1 MQRPKPYILWDWNG
15 TLLDDTEAAL
25 ATLNE
30 MITVRGGQPIGMEFY
45 RDHFAFPVRP
55 FYDKI
60 GIVAHNEDEWNGIAH
75 EYHEVYGRQPKK
87 LNPLAVTALE
97 MAKEAGCRQSIVSAL
112 RQDLLEAD
120 MARNGVTKYF
130 ERICGSDNLD
140 GASKL
145 ERARDLLADL
155 SVPRS
160 PFPRHS
166 LRSAW
171 SLPYGSRPPTRGGYV
186 PHFVLIGDALHDKEV
201 ADALGIDCIL
211 CAQGSHAAWRLR
223 AVAPTGDTL
232 VDALKLALNAPA
244 SPRFA
249 SERGVL
255 V

>member
-145 ERARDLLADL
+145 ERARVLLRTL
-155 SVPRS
+155 SDTVPS
-160 PFPRHS
+160 D
-166 LRSAW
+166 
-171 SLPYGSRPPTRGGYV
+171 T
-186 PHFVLIGDALHDKEV
+186 HFVLIGDALHDKEV

-244 SPRFA
+244 PRTRRLAPTLHKVRF
-249 SERGVL
+249 SS
-255 V
+255 

>member
-30 MITVRGGQPIGMEFY
+30 MIAMRGGQPIGMEFY

-60 GIVAHNEDEWNGIAH
+60 GIIAHDEDEWNGIAH

-120 MARNGVTKYF
+120 LARNGVTKYF

-145 ERARDLLADL
+145 DRARVLLQTL
-155 SVPRS
+155 SDTVPS
-160 PFPRHS
+160 
-166 LRSAW
+166 
-171 SLPYGSRPPTRGGYV
+171 GT
-186 PHFVLIGDALHDKEV
+186 HFVLIGDALHDKEV

-223 AVAPTGDTL
+223 AVAPTGETL
-232 VDALKLALNAPA
+232 VDALKLAL
-244 SPRFA
+244 
-249 SERGVL
+249 E
-255 V
+255 

>member
-1 MQRPKPYILWDWNG
+1 MHRPKPYILWDWNG

-30 MITVRGGQPIGMEFY
+30 MIAVRGGQPIGMEFY

-60 GIVAHNEDEWNGIAH
+60 GIIAHDEDEWNGIAR

-97 MAKEAGCRQSIVSAL
+97 MAKEAGCRQSMISAL

-145 ERARDLLADL
+145 DRARVLLQTL
-155 SVPRS
+155 SDTVPS
-160 PFPRHS
+160 
-166 LRSAW
+166 
-171 SLPYGSRPPTRGGYV
+171 GT
-186 PHFVLIGDALHDKEV
+186 HFVLIGDALHDKEV

-223 AVAPTGDTL
+223 AVAPTGETL
-232 VDALKLALNAPA
+232 VDALKLAL
-244 SPRFA
+244 
-249 SERGVL
+249 E
-255 V
+255 

>member
-30 MITVRGGQPIGMEFY
+30 MIVERGGQSIGMEFY

-60 GIVAHNEDEWNGIAH
+60 GIVAHDEEEWNGIAR
-75 EYHEVYGRQPKK
+75 EYHEVYGRQPKR

-120 MARNGVTKYF
+120 MARNGVTEFF

-145 ERARDLLADL
+145 NRARVLLRTLNDT
-155 SVPRS
+155 VPS
-160 PFPRHS
+160 
-166 LRSAW
+166 
-171 SLPYGSRPPTRGGYV
+171 GT
-186 PHFVLIGDALHDKEV
+186 HFVLIGDALHDKEV

-211 CAQGSHAAWRLR
+211 CAQGSHAAWRLS

-232 VDALKLALNAPA
+232 VDALELALATQN
-244 SPRFA
+244 
-249 SERGVL
+249 
-255 V
+255 

>member
-60 GIVAHNEDEWNGIAH
+60 GIVAHDEDEWNGIAH

-145 ERARDLLADL
+145 ERARVLLRTL
-155 SVPRS
+155 SETVPS
-160 PFPRHS
+160 
-166 LRSAW
+166 
-171 SLPYGSRPPTRGGYV
+171 GT
-186 PHFVLIGDALHDKEV
+186 HFILIGDALHDKEV

>member
-60 GIVAHNEDEWNGIAH
+60 GIIARNEDEWNGIAH

-97 MAKEAGCRQSIVSAL
+97 MAKEAGCRLSIVSAL

-145 ERARDLLADL
+145 ERARVLLRTL
-155 SVPRS
+155 SDTVPS
-160 PFPRHS
+160 D
-166 LRSAW
+166 
-171 SLPYGSRPPTRGGYV
+171 T
-186 PHFVLIGDALHDKEV
+186 HFVLIGDALHDKEV

-244 SPRFA
+244 GTRFTR
-249 SERGVL
+249 ERGVL

>member
-30 MITVRGGQPIGMEFY
+30 MIAVRGGQPIGMEFY

-60 GIVAHNEDEWNGIAH
+60 GIVAHDEDEWNGIAR
-75 EYHEVYGRQPKK
+75 EYHEVYGRQPKR

-120 MARNGVTKYF
+120 MARNGVTEFF

-145 ERARDLLADL
+145 NRARELLRTLNDT
-155 SVPRS
+155 VPS
-160 PFPRHS
+160 
-166 LRSAW
+166 
-171 SLPYGSRPPTRGGYV
+171 GTN
-186 PHFVLIGDALHDKEV
+186 FVLIGDALHDKEV

-211 CAQGSHAAWRLR
+211 CAQGSHAAWRLS
-223 AVAPTGDTL
+223 AVAPTGETL
-232 VDALKLALNAPA
+232 VDALKLAL
-244 SPRFA
+244 
-249 SERGVL
+249 G
-255 V
+255 

>member
-145 ERARDLLADL
+145 ERARVLLRTL
-155 SVPRS
+155 SDTVPS
-160 PFPRHS
+160 D
-166 LRSAW
+166 
-171 SLPYGSRPPTRGGYV
+171 T
-186 PHFVLIGDALHDKEV
+186 HFVLIGDALHDKEV

-223 AVAPTGDTL
+223 AVAPTGDSL
-232 VDALKLALNAPA
+232 VDSLKLALNAPA
-244 SPRFA
+244 PRTRRLAPTLHKVRF
-249 SERGVL
+249 SS
-255 V
+255 

>member
-30 MITVRGGQPIGMEFY
+30 MIAVRGGQPIGMEFY

-145 ERARDLLADL
+145 ERARDLLAEL

-160 PFPRHS
+160 PFP
-166 LRSAW
+166 
-171 SLPYGSRPPTRGGYV
+171 V

-244 SPRFA
+244 KPSFT

>member
-30 MITVRGGQPIGMEFY
+30 MIAMRGGQPIGMEFY

-60 GIVAHNEDEWNGIAH
+60 GIVAHDEDEWNGIAR
-75 EYHEVYGRQPKK
+75 EYHEVYGRQPKR

-145 ERARDLLADL
+145 DRARVLLQTL
-155 SVPRS
+155 SDTVPS
-160 PFPRHS
+160 
-166 LRSAW
+166 
-171 SLPYGSRPPTRGGYV
+171 GT
-186 PHFVLIGDALHDKEV
+186 HFVLIGDALHDKEV

-223 AVAPTGDTL
+223 AVAPTGETL
-232 VDALKLALNAPA
+232 VDALKLAL
-244 SPRFA
+244 
-249 SERGVL
+249 E
-255 V
+255 

>member
-145 ERARDLLADL
+145 ERARVLLRTL
-155 SVPRS
+155 SDTVPS
-160 PFPRHS
+160 D
-166 LRSAW
+166 
-171 SLPYGSRPPTRGGYV
+171 T
-186 PHFVLIGDALHDKEV
+186 HFVLIGDALHDKEV

-223 AVAPTGDTL
+223 AVAPTGDTI

-244 SPRFA
+244 PRTRRLAPTLHKVRF
-249 SERGVL
+249 SS
-255 V
+255 

>member
-30 MITVRGGQPIGMEFY
+30 MIAVRGGQPIEMEFY

-60 GIVAHNEDEWNGIAH
+60 GIVAHYEDEWNGIAR

-97 MAKEAGCRQSIVSAL
+97 MAKEAGCRQSMVSAL

-145 ERARDLLADL
+145 DRARVLLRTL
-155 SVPRS
+155 SDTVPS
-160 PFPRHS
+160 D
-166 LRSAW
+166 
-171 SLPYGSRPPTRGGYV
+171 TR
-186 PHFVLIGDALHDKEV
+186 FVLIGDALHDKEV

-223 AVAPTGDTL
+223 AVAPTGETL
-232 VDALKLALNAPA
+232 VDALRLAL
-244 SPRFA
+244 
-249 SERGVL
+249 G
-255 V
+255 

>member
-45 RDHFAFPVRP
+45 RDHFAFPVRH

-145 ERARDLLADL
+145 ERARVLLRTL
-155 SVPRS
+155 SETVPS
-160 PFPRHS
+160 
-166 LRSAW
+166 
-171 SLPYGSRPPTRGGYV
+171 GT
-186 PHFVLIGDALHDKEV
+186 HFILIGDALHDKEV

-244 SPRFA
+244 KPSFT

>member
-45 RDHFAFPVRP
+45 RDHFAFPVRH

-145 ERARDLLADL
+145 GRARVLLRTL
-155 SVPRS
+155 SETVPS
-160 PFPRHS
+160 D
-166 LRSAW
+166 
-171 SLPYGSRPPTRGGYV
+171 T
-186 PHFVLIGDALHDKEV
+186 HFVLIGDALHDKEV

-223 AVAPTGDTL
+223 AVAPTGETL
-232 VDALKLALNAPA
+232 VDALKLAL
-244 SPRFA
+244 
-249 SERGVL
+249 E
-255 V
+255 

>member
-60 GIVAHNEDEWNGIAH
+60 GIVAHDEDEWNGIAH

-87 LNPLAVTALE
+87 LNPLAVAALE

-120 MARNGVTKYF
+120 M
-130 ERICGSDNLD
+130 
-140 GASKL
+140 
-145 ERARDLLADL
+145 
-155 SVPRS
+155 
-160 PFPRHS
+160 
-166 LRSAW
+166 
-171 SLPYGSRPPTRGGYV
+171 
-186 PHFVLIGDALHDKEV
+186 
-201 ADALGIDCIL
+201 
-211 CAQGSHAAWRLR
+211 
-223 AVAPTGDTL
+223 
-232 VDALKLALNAPA
+232 
-244 SPRFA
+244 
-249 SERGVL
+249 
-255 V
+255 

>member
-30 MITVRGGQPIGMEFY
+30 MIAVRGGQPIGMEFY

-60 GIVAHNEDEWNGIAH
+60 GIVAHDEDEWNGIAH

-87 LNPLAVTALE
+87 LNSLAVTALE

-145 ERARDLLADL
+145 ERARVLLRTL
-155 SVPRS
+155 SGTVPS
-160 PFPRHS
+160 D
-166 LRSAW
+166 
-171 SLPYGSRPPTRGGYV
+171 T
-186 PHFVLIGDALHDKEV
+186 HFVLIGDALHDKEV

-244 SPRFA
+244 PRTRCLA
-249 SERGVL
+249 STFHKARL
-255 V
+255 SS